1 MKNII
6 KFYQKGSTEIV
17 HGQIT
22 HSFPLHSHE
31 SFCVGAIIKG
41 NALVTIGSN
50 ICLLSEPTIFIIPAN
65 TGISISSIYEYTYI
79 TICFKKQ
86 LKKDVENIKFN
97 KYFIKMNYTEEMLLL
112 CDNFKKDDDEYKFLN
127 SILKLIDNAIDHNSF
142 IEKNQTNET
151 VSLISEYIKKHAHE
165 KFDLDTIANS
175 FYLSKY
181 HLIRIFK
188 KQMWVTPHQY
198 HTQEKLRL
206 IKSKIF
212 ISQSEV
218 NLAINLNLSDES
230 HLCKLF
236 KKQMGIS
243 IKDYKKNLI
252 KK

>member
-1 MKNII
+1 MNNII
-6 KFYQKGSTEIV
+6 RFYQKGSIEIV
-17 HGQIT
+17 HGQIN

-31 SFCVGAIIKG
+31 SFCVGAIIEG
-41 NALVTIGSN
+41 NALVTIGNN
-50 ICLLSEPTIFIIPAN
+50 ICLLNESTIFIIPSN
-65 TGISISSIYEYTYI
+65 TGISISSNYQYTYI
-79 TICFKKQ
+79 TICFKNELRKYA
-86 LKKDVENIKFN
+86 ENIKFN
-97 KYFIKMNYTEEMLLL
+97 KYFIKINSPKEILLL
-112 CDNFKKDDDEYKFLN
+112 CDNFKRDDDEYKFLN
-127 SILKLIDNAIDHNSF
+127 SIIKLIDNAIDYNSF
-142 IEKNQTNET
+142 TGKNQTNET

-165 KFDLDTIANS
+165 KFDLNKIAKS

-188 KQMWVTPHQY
+188 KEMWVTPHQY
-198 HTQEKLRL
+198 YTQEKLRL

-218 NLAINLNLSDES
+218 SLANNLNLSDES